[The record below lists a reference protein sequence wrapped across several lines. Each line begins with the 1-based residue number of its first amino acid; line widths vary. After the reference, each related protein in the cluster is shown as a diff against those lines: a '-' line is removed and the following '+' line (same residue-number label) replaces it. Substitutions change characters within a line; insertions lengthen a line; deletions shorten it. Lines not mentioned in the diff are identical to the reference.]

1 MGIRGFTQGIQ
12 RFGVFSPLS
21 GDTVVIDGPALV
33 HRISDAVCRQR
44 PSTSGFACQPP
55 YSLLSRMVIGWLD
68 ELKNHN
74 VNVRKIYFD
83 GYLPPSK
90 WQVRQERLVSQSQS
104 MKALASSRPFGS
116 PTTPEGAFRDVRA
129 NTTLTRISSRSLL
142 DALPKPA
149 FMIPAVLEALKASED
164 WGPLVV
170 VVPGEA
176 DIFCAQDIRENGG
189 TLLTNDSDLLIQDL
203 GVKGC
208 MSFLWDVIPVDPDS
222 KESGM
227 VAMKISLHDIND
239 RLGLTNLGGLPRVAF
254 EKQKGWMSFDAAVQ
268 KVRNSHE
275 DTLHSPEYQAFVDE
289 LQGKEYMPSHHPVFT
304 MLSSLDPRISEVVVQ
319 ILLLE
324 QMEENPTESD
334 DPAELDDPTELDEK
348 TLRGPET
355 LSIFLPVMVE
365 NHDKRSAW
373 TSSTNIR
380 QIGYSILQNLA
391 RQRYNKIIEYRTLD
405 PSTSLTGRQIEI
417 PNFEET
423 ADNCTQLVTVLD
435 KLAEAL
441 PSSLQWLAF
450 AVYQDIEWSTS
461 EQRPSLSATL
471 VNKIINGSK
480 FLEEYSWD
488 LIHFTA
494 QVQACLYSLRIVKQI
509 LDVVVSTSTS
519 QDLPAP
525 ALQLHNRLTLVPL
538 IGEWPTI
545 EHMSDLMSKFGNA
558 EGLRVITDMLGIP
571 SIEIA
576 GPSEDPTGPRE
587 RQKRDTELLPRNGRQ
602 RDIKISPS
610 INPYAILSQECED

>member
-1 MGIRGFTQGIQ
+1 MGIRGFTQAIQ
-12 RFGVFSPLS
+12 RYGVFSPLS

-33 HRISDAVCRQR
+33 HRISEAVCRQR
-44 PSTSGFACQPP
+44 PSTSGFVCHPP

-68 ELKNHN
+68 ELKSHN
-74 VNVRKIYFD
+74 INIRKIYFD

-90 WQVRQERLVSQSQS
+90 WEVRRERLLNQSQR
-104 MKALASSRPFGS
+104 MKALVSSQPFGS
-116 PTTPEGAFRDVRA
+116 PTTPENAFKDVRA
-129 NTTLTRISSRSLL
+129 STTLTLQFPRSSS
-142 DALPKPA
+142 DSLPKPP
-149 FMIPAVLEALKASED
+149 FMVPAVLEALKATKD

-203 GVKGC
+203 GLNGC
-208 MSFLWDVIPVDPDS
+208 VSFFWDVVPVDPTS
-222 KESGM
+222 KEAGM
-227 VAMKISLHDIND
+227 VAMKISLHNIND

-268 KVRNSHE
+268 KVRDSHE

-289 LQGKEYMPSHHPVFT
+289 LEGKEYIPIHHPVLA
-304 MLSSLDPRISEVVVQ
+304 MLSGLDPRISEVVIQ

-324 QMEENPTESD
+324 STEEKS
-334 DPAELDDPTELDEK
+334 TELDEK

-355 LSIFLPVMVE
+355 LSIFLPIMVE

-373 TSSTNIR
+373 TSSTNTR
-380 QIGYSILQNLA
+380 QIGYSILQSLT
-391 RQRYNKIIEYRTLD
+391 RQRYSKIIEYRTLD

-417 PNFEET
+417 PSLEET
-423 ADNCTQLVTVLD
+423 VDNCTQLLTVLD

-461 EQRPSLSATL
+461 EQRSSLTAEL
-471 VNKIINGSK
+471 VSKIMSGFK

-494 QVQACLYSLRIVKQI
+494 QVQACLYSLRITKQI
-509 LDVVVSTSTS
+509 LDVVVFMS

-525 ALQLHNRLTLVPL
+525 ARQLHDRLTLLPL
-538 IGEWPTI
+538 VGEWPTI
-545 EHMSDLMSKFGNA
+545 EHMSDLLSKFGNA

-576 GPSEDPTGPRE
+576 EPSEDSTVSKK
-587 RQKRDTELLPRNGRQ
+587 RQRQDPELLPRKGRQ
-602 RDIKISPS
+602 RDIKTSPS
-610 INPYAILSQECED
+610 INPYAILSQESED